1 MKKIA
6 VLLFMTSGIFFTACD
21 TAPETANVSRVT
33 SYPTFI
39 VNGDDVVYVQKGQ
52 PYVDAG
58 VIVTENGVE
67 IPYETT
73 VSGDY
78 QGGSSLDTNVVDVYH
93 VIYSAVNQ
101 DGFSGSASRTVVVY
115 ENSDLTTSI
124 AGLYTS
130 TVVRNGSASA
140 QYTDMEHILVW
151 KNTNGTYSM
160 SDGIGGYYAIGR
172 AYGVG
177 YAAGPVTITAND
189 VATNSYAPIPSF
201 GVGAFGGNAVMS
213 GLTANPGANT
223 LSFTTTWD
231 AGFTFVVTMTKIVL

>member
-1 MKKIA
+1 MKKVILS
-6 VLLFMTSGIFFTACD
+6 LLFICTVLVSCEDD
-21 TAPETANVSRVT
+21 TTGGVSRIT
-33 SYPTFI
+33 NYPEFTLL
-39 VNGDDVVYVQKGQ
+39 GDDVVYVQKGS

-58 VIVTENGVE
+58 VIVTEGGVE

-78 QGGSSLDTNVVDVYH
+78 QGGTSVDTNVVDVYH
-93 VIYSAVNQ
+93 ITYSAQNQ
-101 DGFSGSASRTVVVY
+101 DGFSGSASRTVIVY

-124 AGLYTS
+124 AGLYRS
-130 TVVRNGSASA
+130 TVVRNGAASA
-140 QYTDMEHILVW
+140 QYTNMEYILVW
-151 KNTNGTYSM
+151 KNPNGTYGM

-189 VATNSYAPIPSF
+189 IPTNNFAPIPSF
-201 GVGAFGGNAVMS
+201 GVGDFGGNAVMS

-223 LSFTTTWD
+223 LSFTTVWD
-231 AGFTFVVTMTKIVL
+231 AGFTFVVTMTKVVL